1 MNPPGEKAKGLYSAR
16 EAAVWAGVSPKT
28 MRRWMAQ
35 GLPYYQTGPGHK
47 VLLRLEDIQAFL
59 TRRQAPQVDLDVM
72 VNQVLTELKA
82 G

>member
-1 MNPPGEKAKGLYSAR
+1 MNPSGETIKGLYSAR
-16 EAAVWAGVSPKT
+16 EAAVWAGVSPRT

-47 VLLRLEDIQAFL
+47 VLLRLDDIEAFL
-59 TRRQAPQVDLDVM
+59 TRRHTPPVDLDAM
-72 VNQVLTELKA
+72 VNEVLTELKA